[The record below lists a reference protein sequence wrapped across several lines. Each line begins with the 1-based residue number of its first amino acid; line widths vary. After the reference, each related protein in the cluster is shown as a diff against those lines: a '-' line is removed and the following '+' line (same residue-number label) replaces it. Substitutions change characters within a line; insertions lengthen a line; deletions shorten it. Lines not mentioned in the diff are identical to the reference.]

1 MFFVLKNVVRLVVSL
16 IFLSPIIVPLLVI
29 ERKPLVSEADQ
40 QTFDGIGDATSIL
53 KRFDPRGLNPNVAT
67 KVSVSDTE
75 ISRAIG
81 AVLSRVGA
89 AHGRVEAAP
98 DGVVFQGTATLPIP
112 ESLLGKYLNVE
123 AKVVPSDTEL
133 SVSSLSVGSIS
144 VPGWIIKPVT
154 IYLLD
159 WFVGQGKGDP
169 IYSSIRSVEVAGDVI
184 TVGVQPPADLV
195 SDVKAA
201 AGKAL
206 NLDNAE
212 AIRSYY
218 LTLVGTSASQA
229 TTPVSLAAYLGP
241 LFAVAQERSQG
252 NDPVEENRALILA
265 LAMYFGDDRFQALL
279 ADVNTKDADAGPFD
293 IASVKVQR
301 RHDWVR
307 HFATTAGLQVATGSG
322 VSNLIGEA
330 KEVSDSDG
338 PSGFSFTDVAADR
351 TGVRFAEVA
360 TANEASA
367 RALQSAFAG
376 GISEGDFFP
385 LVSDLP
391 EGLSAALFKKR
402 YGDVGSPA
410 YAAVLQKI
418 DTRIGSIALYQ

>member
-53 KRFDPRGLNPNVAT
+53 KRFDPRGLNPDVAT
-67 KVSVSDTE
+67 KISVSDTE
-75 ISRAIG
+75 VSRAIG

-89 AHGRVEAAP
+89 AHGRVVAAP
-98 DGVVFQGTATLPIP
+98 DGVVIQGTATLPIP
-112 ESLLGKYLNVE
+112 ETFLGKYLNVE
-123 AKVVPSDTEL
+123 AKVMPSDTEL
-133 SVSSLSVGSIS
+133 SVASLSVGSIS

-159 WFVGQGKGDP
+159 WFVGQEKGGP

-184 TVGVQPPADLV
+184 TIGVQPPADLV
-195 SDVKAA
+195 SDVKTA

-252 NDPVEENRALILA
+252 GDPVEENRALILA

-279 ADVNTKDADAGPFD
+279 ADVNTRDADAGPFD
-293 IASVKVQR
+293 IESVKVQR

-330 KEVSDSDG
+330 KEVADSG

-391 EGLSAALFKKR
+391 EGLSAAVFKKR

-418 DTRIGSIALYQ
+418 DARIGSIALYQ